1 MTWTRGPRM
10 NKERRL
16 HGCVSVPSKEDG
28 MSPKVFVIGG
38 TMTPYIGPTIS
49 GRYNMEVL
57 DIGTEKWTEV
67 EVKASE
73 NMHENLYGFPMVASQ
88 SSEYLWYSI
97 GGSDRII
104 NPVIRNFNP
113 VKAIYG
119 LTPSL
124 NFKKVGD
131 LKEAKFDCAV
141 LNLQEKDIPGCTKF

>member
-1 MTWTRGPRM
+1 MTWTRGPKM

-16 HGCVSVPSKEDG
+16 HGCVSVPSNEDG

-38 TMTPYIGPTIS
+38 TSGSS
-49 GRYNMEVL
+49 GRYDMEIL
-57 DIGTEKWTEV
+57 DIDTGKWREIEGKTPE
-67 EVKASE
+67 S
-73 NMHENLYGFPMVASQ
+73 MHENLYGFPIVASR

-97 GGSDRII
+97 GGMDNIPPSSR
-104 NPVIRNFNP
+104 FNP

-131 LKEAKFDCAV
+131 LKEAKFDCTV
-141 LNLQEKDIPGCTKF
+141 LNLQEKDIHECTKF